1 MQIRDLPFADPGVPD
16 VRSGTRFLVWL
27 GRQQLGG
34 QVKSMLWGL
43 LHHLGIAGLPLGI
56 GIAVQSV
63 VDRDGGRL
71 GLAGVLLVVLGAAI
85 SVGDVML
92 HRTAVTNWITAAAR
106 VQQLL
111 SRKTAELGSVL
122 TRRVAAGEVVAVST
136 GDVEKIG
143 WFVEALSRFAAG
155 AVVLVFICVGLVV
168 YQPALGVVVAVG
180 VPILALS
187 VLPLLPRATRR
198 ADIQREK
205 AGKATELASDTVAGL
220 RVLRGIGG
228 EELFLGRY
236 RAASQ
241 EVRKAAV
248 HSARMWALI
257 SAIQVVL
264 PGILLIVVAVHGAR
278 LALDGRI
285 TVGELVTVYSAVAL
299 SYHPLRNF
307 EEIAMAFSFSRPS
320 AKRAAR
326 VLGLARTTSTTT
338 GDEDRKA
345 TGDLYDPLTGL
356 LAPAGRLTAVVCG
369 DPDVAGR
376 LADRLGGHPAD
387 PGEDHTSVLLGGV
400 PLDELPLEDA
410 RTAVL
415 VQDKDPVLLSG
426 TLHELLDVPRSG
438 AVLPEQALAAARC
451 DDVLDAL
458 AQASVDTDG
467 DPMRT
472 RITERGRSLS
482 GGQRQRLALAR
493 SLVTDPEV
501 LVLDEPTSAV
511 DAHTEARVAAGVS
524 ELRAARTTV
533 VLASSP
539 LLLDRAERVVLV
551 HEGQAVAVGTHR
563 ELLATEPRYRAVV
576 SRDTE
581 EELAMAE
588 PRDGGLEAVAEGEP
602 VAELTALEGE
612 SA

>member
-1 MQIRDLPFADPGVPD
+1 MQIRDLPYADPGVPD

-27 GRQQLGG
+27 GLRQLGG
-34 QVKSMLWGL
+34 QVKSLLWGL
-43 LHHLGIAGLPLGI
+43 LHYLGIAGLPFVI
-56 GIAVQSV
+56 GLAVQAV

-71 GLAGVLLVVLGAAI
+71 ALAGVLLLALGVAI
-85 SVGDVML
+85 ATGDVML

-111 SRKTAELGSVL
+111 ARKTAELGSVL

-143 WFVEALSRFAAG
+143 WFVEALSRFAAS
-155 AVVLVFICVGLVV
+155 AAVLVAICAGLLLH
-168 YQPALGVVVAVG
+168 QPALGVVVAVG
-180 VPILALS
+180 VPVLALA

-198 ADIQREK
+198 ADAQREK
-205 AGKATELASDTVAGL
+205 AGRATELASDTVAGL

-241 EVRKAAV
+241 EVRRAAV

-257 SAIQVVL
+257 SAVQVVL
-264 PGILLIVVAVHGAR
+264 PGLLLIAVVVHGAR

-285 TVGELVTVYSAVAL
+285 TVGELVTVYGAVAL
-299 SYHPLRNF
+299 AHHPLRTF
-307 EEIAMAFSFSRPS
+307 EEIAMAYSFSRPS

-326 VLGLARTTSTTT
+326 VLALTRTSTTT
-338 GDEDRKA
+338 AAGDGERRA
-345 TGDLYDPLTGL
+345 TGDLYDPLTGVR
-356 LAPAGRLTAVVCG
+356 APAGLFTAVVCG
-369 DPDVAGR
+369 DPDAAGR
-376 LADRLGGHPAD
+376 LADRLGGHPAEQ
-387 PGEDHTSVLLGGV
+387 PAGGLAHASVLLGGV
-400 PLDELPLEDA
+400 PLDELPLETA

-426 TLHELLDVPRSG
+426 TLRELLDVPASG
-438 AVLPEQALAAARC
+438 AVRAEDALAAARC
-451 DDVLDAL
+451 EDVLDAL
-458 AQASVDTDG
+458 AQASVYTGG

-493 SLVTDPEV
+493 SLVADPEV

-511 DAHTEARVAAGVS
+511 DAHTEARVAAGIAG
-524 ELRAARTTV
+524 LRAGATTV

-539 LLLDRAERVVLV
+539 LLLDRADRVVLV
-551 HEGQAVAVGTHR
+551 HGGQAVAVGTHR
-563 ELLATEPRYRAVV
+563 ELLAREPRYRAVV
-576 SRDTE
+576 TRETDG
-581 EELAMAE
+581 ELAVGAVRE
-588 PRDGGLEAVAEGEP
+588 PGTVALE
-602 VAELTALEGE
+602 ALEGE